1 MAFPGTA
8 FFITLALLQ
17 FFVIADNL
25 VTWLHLDSMTAVNI
39 AAVLSGLVLFIG
51 FLFRR
56 RESDPDAY

>member
-39 AAVLSGLVLFIG
+39 AAVLSGLVLFVG

-56 RESDPDAY
+56 RESDPDTY